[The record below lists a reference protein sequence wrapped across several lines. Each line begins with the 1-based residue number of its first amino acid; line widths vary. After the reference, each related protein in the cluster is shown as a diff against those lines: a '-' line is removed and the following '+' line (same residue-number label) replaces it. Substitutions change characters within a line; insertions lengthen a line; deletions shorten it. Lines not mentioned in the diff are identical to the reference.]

1 MNIYIC
7 DDEERIVQNLA
18 ALAKECCPNSH
29 VECFFSGAELIKTL
43 SEKICDILLLDI
55 DMPGMDG
62 MEIASRLGQLNKEPL
77 LIFVTSHDE
86 LVYES
91 FQYHPYGFVRKRFY
105 KEELPKLLKDCVKE
119 LERENKHFSFR
130 TDGKDVRLLLPE
142 IYYFEAD
149 SNYLKVFTKQGE
161 YRFRSTMTVVENS
174 LQLGGFIRI
183 HKGFLVN
190 QAAVKTINSEEAELT
205 DGTKL
210 PMGKT
215 FVDEARRQLMRYM
228 R

>member
-7 DDEERIVQNLA
+7 DDEERMVQDLAVIVA
-18 ALAKECCPNSH
+18 ESCPES
-29 VECFFSGAELIKTL
+29 VVDCFFSGEDLIKSL
-43 SEKICDILLLDI
+43 SEKISDILLLDI

-62 MEIASRLGQLNKEPL
+62 MEIAGRLGQLKKKPL

-105 KEELPKLLKDCVKE
+105 KEELPKLLKDCAEE
-119 LERENKHFSFR
+119 LERESKHFSFR
-130 TDGKDVRLLLPE
+130 TDGKDVRLLLSE

-149 SNYLKVFTKQGE
+149 SNYLKVFTKQRE
-161 YRFRSTMTVVENS
+161 YRFRSTMTAVENS